1 MMGRDVSGLPTHERG
16 IAYVPA
22 QPVIPGW
29 MRVRELLGLL
39 PGSAGADR
47 MLEEFGLRWASDRRA
62 GELSTGERKVVQI
75 SMALSS
81 AARAILLDEP
91 FSNLSGEWASTLDRL
106 LKAERR
112 PLVISHQERVPGF
125 DIYVRL
131 PLDRRGATDFRCP
144 AAGTFSRGDGP
155 PLRGSSASRCPG
167 GEAIRDAAQDIL
179 HPSSWEVANAHRARP
194 ETWPRSIGAPPRP
207 AGPFSRWRKRPS
219 GRTSGGSEV
228 SGEEAATTGPTR
240 RTTRAQR
247 SDPSPGLAAG

>member
-1 MMGRDVSGLPTHERG
+1 MYGPNGSGKTTLMLGVIGAIESRGGVAVMGRDVSGLPTHERG

-91 FSNLSGEWASTLDRL
+91 FSNLSGEWASTLDGL

-144 AAGTFSRGDGP
+144 AADTFSRGDGP
-155 PLRGSSASRCPG
+155 PFGRC
-167 GEAIRDAAQDIL
+167 DAASGSPGQ
-179 HPSSWEVANAHRARP
+179 RAR
-194 ETWPRSIGAPPRP
+194 WDSNPR
-207 AGPFSRWRKRPS
+207 
-219 GRTSGGSEV
+219 
-228 SGEEAATTGPTR
+228 
-240 RTTRAQR
+240 
-247 SDPSPGLAAG
+247 

>member
-47 MLEEFGLRWASDRRA
+47 MLEEFGLRRASDRRA

-75 SMALSS
+75 LMALSS

-91 FSNLSGEWASTLDRL
+91 FSNLSGEWASTLDGL

-131 PLDRRGATDFRCP
+131 PLDRRGATDLRCP
-144 AAGTFSRGDGP
+144 AADTFSRGDGP
-155 PLRGSSASRCPG
+155 PFGRC
-167 GEAIRDAAQDIL
+167 DAASGSPGQ
-179 HPSSWEVANAHRARP
+179 RAR
-194 ETWPRSIGAPPRP
+194 WDSNPRP
-207 AGPFSRWRKRPS
+207 PA
-219 GRTSGGSEV
+219 
-228 SGEEAATTGPTR
+228 
-240 RTTRAQR
+240 
-247 SDPSPGLAAG
+247 